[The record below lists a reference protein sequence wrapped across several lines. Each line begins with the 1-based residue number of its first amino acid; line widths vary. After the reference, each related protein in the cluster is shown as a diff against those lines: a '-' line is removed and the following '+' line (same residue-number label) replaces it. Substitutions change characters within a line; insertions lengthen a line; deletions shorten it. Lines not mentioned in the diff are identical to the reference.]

1 MLALE
6 LGEPKSLKL
15 RAFWAMLETMSKG
28 LTCQLVTIPLFKDH
42 EILVQVAGHGSRAIK
57 LLPTLTLD
65 DDDCAWIER
74 GFADDAGG
82 GGRVGGAGVE
92 PGQDA
97 DGGRRAARRRGL
109 TLTLM
114 RIYNLICG
122 HHLGRAQAAVEPA
135 TSTGSTSPT

>member
-1 MLALE
+1 MREARGLGLMLALE

-42 EILVQVAGHGSRAIK
+42 KILVQVAGHGSRAIK

-74 GFADDAGG
+74 GFSQTLSG
-82 GGRVGGAGVE
+82 GGRVDRPGVE
-92 PGQDA
+92 PRQDA
-97 DGGRRAARRRGL
+97 DRRRPRGLRGAGL
-109 TLTLM
+109 TTPD
-114 RIYNLICG
+114 IVYTI
-122 HHLGRAQAAVEPA
+122 
-135 TSTGSTSPT
+135 